1 MIDKLNFTKLS
12 GLIPAIIQDTT
23 TNQVLMVGFM
33 NREAVEKT
41 IEERRVTFWSRTKGR
56 LWQKGET
63 SGNTLEVSSI
73 QTDCDGDALLVR
85 AIPTGPVCHT
95 GSYTC
100 FAEAKTTGA
109 ESVLAGLET
118 IIRDR
123 RRQQPAESYT
133 SKLFGQGTPRIAQ
146 KVGEEAVEIVIAAL
160 QRDQDSLKGESAD
173 LLYHL
178 LVLLQDQGLS
188 LSDVTAELKK
198 RMTKPGLREGD
209 DVIAAD

>member
-1 MIDKLNFTKLS
+1 MIDKLNFTKMN

-23 TNQVLMVGFM
+23 TNHVLMVGFM

-41 IEERRVTFWSRTKGR
+41 IQERRVTFWSRTKGR

-100 FAEAKTTGA
+100 FAEAKSLDA
-109 ESVLAGLET
+109 ESVLRGLET

-123 RRQQPAESYT
+123 RQQQPAESYT

-160 QRDQDSLKGESAD
+160 QHDQDSLKEESAD
-173 LLYHL
+173 LMYHL

-188 LSDVTAELKK
+188 LSDVTAALKK

-209 DVIAAD
+209 DVVAAE